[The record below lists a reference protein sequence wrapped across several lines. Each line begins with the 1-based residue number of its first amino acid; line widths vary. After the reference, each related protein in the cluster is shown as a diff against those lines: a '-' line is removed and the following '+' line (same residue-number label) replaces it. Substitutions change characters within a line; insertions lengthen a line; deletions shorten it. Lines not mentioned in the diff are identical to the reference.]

1 MSTGA
6 FVTQLKQ
13 AGVRLWVEGDK
24 LRCKGPETALTEEVV
39 IHLQE
44 IKPEVMRLLAGDQR
58 SQPQQ
63 VRGYGCAGCGNR
75 IYEVVQAWEISELSV
90 SSPWKHEHTP
100 VIHWQCESCKTIYE
114 IIGGSKGPVLI
125 Q

>member
-1 MSTGA
+1 MSWRELMKIDTP
-6 FVTQLKQ
+6 TQYPHNPQKESKEDSFGGIEDIEHRYKNEKEPQ
-13 AGVRLWVEGDK
+13 PIK
-24 LRCKGPETALTEEVV
+24 AL
-39 IHLQE
+39 
-44 IKPEVMRLLAGDQR
+44 
-58 SQPQQ
+58 
-63 VRGYGCAGCGNR
+63 GYGCAGCGNR
-75 IYEVVQAWEISELSV
+75 IYEMVQEWEISELPV